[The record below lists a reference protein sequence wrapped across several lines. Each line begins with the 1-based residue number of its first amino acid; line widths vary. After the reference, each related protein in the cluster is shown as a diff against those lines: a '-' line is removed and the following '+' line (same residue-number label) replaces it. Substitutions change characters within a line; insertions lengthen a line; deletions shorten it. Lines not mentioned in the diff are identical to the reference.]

1 MLLMIEREAPP
12 AGPPHDDGRF
22 STWRC
27 RLARLQDW
35 LWARDEK
42 WAAERGYTVRRSSW
56 GWSVS
61 IRDPRFDRRH
71 ACSSCA
77 GIGRQDV
84 GDAECSACGGIG
96 VVTEPERGE
105 Q

>member
-1 MLLMIEREAPP
+1 MLLMINREAPP
-12 AGPPHDDGRF
+12 APALLMTKAASAPGGG
-22 STWRC
+22 
-27 RLARLQDW
+27 LQDR

-42 WAAERGYTVRRSSW
+42 WAAERGYTVRRSSR

-77 GIGRQDV
+77 GTGRERIAV
-84 GDAECSACGGIG
+84 AECSECGGVG
-96 VVTEPERGE
+96 VVTEPEGGE
-105 Q
+105 R

>member
-12 AGPPHDDGRF
+12 VGSPDDGGRF
-22 STWRC
+22 GTWRC
-27 RLARLQDW
+27 RLARLQDR

-42 WAAERGYTVRRSSW
+42 WAAERGYTVRRSSR

-77 GIGRQDV
+77 GTGRERIAV
-84 GDAECSACGGIG
+84 AECSECSGVG
-96 VVTEPERGE
+96 VVTEPEGGE
-105 Q
+105 R